1 MPRLAVLVVF
11 IFIAG
16 CGKVAEPR
24 PPFIRVPEAIGDLA
38 VTQTGYQ
45 VVLSWTNPSRNID
58 GSAATDLERV
68 HITNG
73 AVDIASLPTTGAG
86 KPQSHSIDARDWI
99 GVERLFGVKVETVRG
114 KISELST
121 VSIKPIE
128 VPGPVASLDAVVDQY
143 SITVS
148 WRVPE
153 ENGRFANEY
162 IVSRSDREAPV
173 VTAETQLTD
182 STYDRGK
189 QYTYEVVA
197 ARRADNGLTQ
207 GVAPQRKTISAVD
220 KTAPKPPTE
229 LELVVTDGGA
239 ILTWKASEEL
249 DLAGYKVFRD
259 KKPLSGSIR
268 TANSFTDPDYKP
280 GHVYSVSAVDEFGN
294 ESPQS
299 APISH

>member
-1 MPRLAVLVVF
+1 MPRLAILVVF

-16 CGKVAEPR
+16 CGKVADPR

-38 VTQTGYQ
+38 VTQSGYQ

-58 GSAATDLERV
+58 GSAATDLGRV

-73 AVDIASLPTTGAG
+73 AAAIASVPTTGAG
-86 KPQSHSIDARDWI
+86 KPQSHAMDAHDWI
-99 GVERLFGVKVETVRG
+99 GVERLFGVKVETLRG
-114 KISELST
+114 KTSELST

-143 SITVS
+143 SITLS
-148 WRVPE
+148 WRAPE

-173 VTAETQLTD
+173 VTTETQFTD
-182 STYDRGK
+182 SVYDRNK
-189 QYTYEVVA
+189 EYTYEVVA
-197 ARRADNGLTQ
+197 ARRVDSVSIRGLN
-207 GVAPQRKTISAVD
+207 AQRKTISAVD
-220 KTAPKPPTE
+220 KTAPKPPTD
-229 LELVVTDGGA
+229 LELVVTDAGA

-249 DLAGYKVFRD
+249 DLAGYKVFRE
-259 KKPLSGSIR
+259 KKLLSNSVR

-280 GHVYSVSAVDEFGN
+280 GYVYSVSAVDEYGN